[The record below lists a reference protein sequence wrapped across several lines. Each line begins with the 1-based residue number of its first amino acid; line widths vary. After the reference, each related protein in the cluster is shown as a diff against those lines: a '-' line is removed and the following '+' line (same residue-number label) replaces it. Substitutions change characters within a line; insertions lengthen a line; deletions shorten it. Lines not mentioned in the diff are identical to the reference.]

1 MTDFA
6 PSTEPDWTRL
16 CKGSDLKELRGEPY
30 VLRETEDPDSPW
42 RSMATRH
49 EGMFRDP
56 ETRTPFYYMSIEFY
70 GGDAVRDGDGGV

>member
-6 PSTEPDWTRL
+6 PSTEPDLTRL

-49 EGMFRDP
+49 EECSGIRRP
-56 ETRTPFYYMSIEFY
+56 VPRSTT
-70 GGDAVRDGDGGV
+70 